1 MFTARISQRL
11 ISASYGALVETRRSV
26 LMNLGESTFGI
37 LTLYIL
43 TPEIVYFKNYE
54 GGNFWRLRVVGENKN
69 ARGMIFIENFYP

>member
-69 ARGMIFIENFYP
+69 AREMIFIENIYP

>member
-54 GGNFWRLRVVGENKN
+54 GGNFWRLRVGGGGGIKMQGE
-69 ARGMIFIENFYP
+69 

>member
-37 LTLYIL
+37 LT
-43 TPEIVYFKNYE
+43 PEIVYFKNYE

-69 ARGMIFIENFYP
+69 AREMIFIENIYNYP

>member
-37 LTLYIL
+37 LT
-43 TPEIVYFKNYE
+43 PEIVYFKNYE
-54 GGNFWRLRVVGENKN
+54 GGNFWRLRVGGENKN
-69 ARGMIFIENFYP
+69 ARGMIFIENIYP